1 MLSKELYPDERM
13 VFVAGLVGSNRT
25 RLGAE
30 GEQIK
35 PAGHVV
41 LHVYPGGKQFQLF
54 VLDDHSLDYPII
66 YQTEKLTANQ

>member
-1 MLSKELYPDERM
+1 MCSSDL
-13 VFVAGLVGSNRT
+13 AGMVGSNRA

-41 LHVYPGGKQFQLF
+41 LRVYPGGKQFQFF

-66 YQTEKLTANQ
+66 YQTERLTANP